1 MESRAALQL
10 DRNDRH
16 VRRSHVRMGGGASRH
31 RVAHLLE
38 EGLRLVDLPGEDE
51 GRVYYFRRV
60 SLSDM
65 PANLSR
71 TLWMERLEQALGTLA
86 AQAVHGNDPR
96 ARSANA
102 VYFYNQQ
109 DALEALLRHAL
120 RSEGDPEWFWSSVM
134 GAAPD
139 AGRAIQIPAIL
150 ELLRQQSI
158 PSGAIAAI
166 IVSALGALDPV
177 ALLSTIPFF
186 TIRDWLR
193 ELDGSTDI
201 SAPPLQ
207 LPGQLRTALQRA
219 AHHFGWGDLRTVWLA
234 SLAALCLSPAASR
247 AGTAVKRARST
258 LRHLE
263 TAQPAEPLR
272 RDAALAPDEARPAI
286 PHRPVIFDDDIA
298 ARPQVRSGEMTAEPA
313 QPSQADQGSAEAEHV
328 DTIAAPSLLGEA
340 TSAAGLYFLLNALRQ
355 LRLPAALES
364 CPELAEAALA
374 THILGQL
381 AAHAGAARIDP
392 ILACLHP
399 EQAEFLLSSRTLAA
413 LPSNPEA
420 WPPGFPPARRETL
433 VSGYVLRV
441 WTLAVRRWCWRM
453 GGITVRDIVN
463 RNGRV
468 WLTRTD
474 LDVTLPLKEADIRIR
489 RIGLDIDPG
498 WVPWLGTFGRVVRFH
513 YRDGAPGGWAC

>member
-1 MESRAALQL
+1 VRIG
-10 DRNDRH
+10 DR
-16 VRRSHVRMGGGASRH
+16 SSRH

-38 EGLRLVDLPGEDE
+38 EGLRLVDLPGEAE
-51 GRVYYFRRV
+51 GRLYYFRRV
-60 SLSDM
+60 SLSEM

-71 TLWMERLEQALGTLA
+71 TLWMDRLGQALGTLA

-96 ARSANA
+96 ARSADA
-102 VYFYNQQ
+102 VYFHSHQ

-120 RSEGDPEWFWSSVM
+120 RSEGTSEWFWFSVA

-139 AGRAIQIPAIL
+139 AGHAIQIPAIL

-158 PSGAIAAI
+158 PPGAMAAI

-177 ALLSTIPFF
+177 ALLSAIPSF

-193 ELDGSTDI
+193 ELDVSTDI
-201 SAPPLQ
+201 SAAPPLQ
-207 LPGQLRTALQRA
+207 PPGELRTALQRA

-234 SLAALCLSPAASR
+234 SLAVLWLSPAASS

-263 TAQPAEPLR
+263 AAQPAEPPR
-272 RDAALAPDEARPAI
+272 RAAALVQDEARPAI

-298 ARPQVRSGEMTAEPA
+298 AKPEVPSSQLPAEPA
-313 QPSQADQGSAEAEHV
+313 RPSLADRDRRSAEAQHI
-328 DTIAAPSLLGEA
+328 DAIAAPPLLGET

-364 CPELAEAALA
+364 CPELAGAALA
-374 THILGQL
+374 THILRRL
-381 AAHAGAARIDP
+381 AVRAGAARTDP
-392 ILACLHP
+392 ILVCLHP
-399 EQAEFLLSSRTLAA
+399 EPAEFSLSSEALAA
-413 LPSNPEA
+413 LPFNPEV
-420 WPPGFPPARRETL
+420 WPKNFPPARRETL
-433 VSGYVLRV
+433 VSGYFLRV

-498 WVPWLGTFGRVVRFH
+498 WVPWLGASGRVVRFH
-513 YRDGAPGGWAC
+513 YREGALGGWVC